1 MEFKSYTL
9 EQSVSA
15 SSYEGQDKA
24 ELRFRIKRFFDS
36 EVAVSAFG
44 SCVFMIAERKCSAL
58 LKTVLTDL
66 MKYGFLLSTFWG
78 YFYRSMR
85 Y

>member
-44 SCVFMIAERKCSAL
+44 SCVFMIAEREVQCPFKDCF
-58 LKTVLTDL
+58 D
-66 MKYGFLLSTFWG
+66 
-78 YFYRSMR
+78 
-85 Y
+85 